1 MTTHQPIT
9 SDMTIDQ
16 RAAARA
22 ANYARFASNLR
33 AFAAHQEARA
43 PGRMDHITGDILKAA
58 AVCETISAAY
68 AAGDKETV
76 AANREAFG
84 LLSMN
89 ATVSSGMEFAA

>member
-1 MTTHQPIT
+1 
-9 SDMTIDQ
+9 
-16 RAAARA
+16 
-22 ANYARFASNLR
+22 
-33 AFAAHQEARA
+33 
-43 PGRMDHITGDILKAA
+43 MDHITGDILKAA